1 MEDDAIMKE
10 FVTYTRVSTKRQG
23 DSGLGLEAQ
32 ERDIAIFFDSY
43 AAQPYKVI
51 GSFCDVASGSK
62 TDRAE
67 LASAVAMAKQT
78 GATLLVAKLDRLSR
92 SVAEIAKL
100 LEDKSLNFRVA
111 TMPHADKFQLHIYAA
126 LAEQERDF
134 ISKRTKSALQ
144 AAKARG
150 VLLGG
155 ARPEA
160 AVRHA
165 AVKVVAD
172 GHADRVRSVIQSYR
186 NNGSSYRS
194 IAAHLNQ
201 LEIATARGGEWFAS
215 TVRNYDLRI
224 TASVEA
230 VR

>member
-1 MEDDAIMKE
+1 MKK

-43 AAQPYKVI
+43 ATQPYNVI

-100 LEDKSLNFRVA
+100 LENKSLDFRVA

-160 AVRHA
+160 EVRHA
-165 AVKVVAD
+165 AVKEVAD
-172 GHADRVRSVIQSYR
+172 GHANRVRSVIQSYR
-186 NNGSSYRS
+186 SNGYSYRN
-194 IAAHLNQ
+194 IAAHLNK
-201 LEIATARGGEWFAS
+201 LEIATARGGKWFAS

-224 TASVEA
+224 TGPIEA
-230 VR
+230 VS

>member
-1 MEDDAIMKE
+1 MKE

-32 ERDIAIFFDSY
+32 ERDIEIFFDSY
-43 AAQPYKVI
+43 AEQPYSLI

-62 TDRAE
+62 TDRLE
-67 LASAVAMAKQT
+67 LASAVAMAKRT

-100 LEDKSLNFRVA
+100 LEDKSLDFRVA

-150 VLLGG
+150 VILGG

-165 AVKVVAD
+165 AVKAAAD
-172 GHADRVRSVIQSYR
+172 GHAYRVRSVIQSYR
-186 NNGSSYRS
+186 KNGSSYRA
-194 IAAHLNQ
+194 IASHLNQ
-201 LEIATARGGEWFAS
+201 LEISTARGGMWFAS
-215 TVRNYDLRI
+215 TVRNYDLRV
-224 TASVEA
+224 TAPVDA
-230 VR
+230 VS